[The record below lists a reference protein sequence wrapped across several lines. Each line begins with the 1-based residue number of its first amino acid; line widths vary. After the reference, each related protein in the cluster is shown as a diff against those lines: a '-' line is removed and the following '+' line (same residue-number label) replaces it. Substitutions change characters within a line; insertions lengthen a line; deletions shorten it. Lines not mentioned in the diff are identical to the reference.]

1 MKREKRSNP
10 FLLVKDFFDTIQ
22 RGRNFLKFR
31 GEMYIYLRSHYP
43 YTDKKFYELEINELE
58 ENNRLEKLKMEEA
71 ESEKKSASSQSIRSE
86 EHLMNDVDLN
96 EFFQLNKK
104 RNKVV
109 LFPSNNIFLKDE
121 NNQALAEIS
130 HIYNIKLS
138 IRFIVVIFIII
149 LLTILVA
156 EIIVAKQFQKVTEQM
171 DCIDRFQKVSWI
183 LNNLYN
189 MQHIAPESSSQQVFF
204 IRMLGKIL
212 KDTFSSLA
220 FQKLLFDPDINP
232 LVVIKP
238 YFPDPYPYP
247 ILANISSYPLGSV
260 GAFRKILESI
270 VALETYLNMNET
282 DPL

>member
-10 FLLVKDFFDTIQ
+10 FLLVKDFFDSIQ

-121 NNQALAEIS
+121 NNQALDEIS
-130 HIYNIKLS
+130 HISNIKLS
-138 IRFIVVIFIII
+138 IRFIVAIFIAILIVIFIS
-149 LLTILVA
+149 
-156 EIIVAKQFQKVTEQM
+156 EINAAKKFELANKNFNYIDGFQKV
-171 DCIDRFQKVSWI
+171 RFFS
-183 LNNLYN
+183 NSLYS
-189 MQHIAPESSSQQVFF
+189 MQHIQPESPIQQIFF
-204 IRMLGKIL
+204 L
-212 KDTFSSLA
+212 TC
-220 FQKLLFDPDINP
+220 NT
-232 LVVIKP
+232 
-238 YFPDPYPYP
+238 YY
-247 ILANISSYPLGSV
+247 LGSLT
-260 GAFRKILESI
+260 G
-270 VALETYLNMNET
+270 
-282 DPL
+282 